1 MTVKEKMLRT
11 VGNLPDN
18 ASVEDA
24 MERLLF
30 LGKIEKGIQQANAG
44 QTVPHMTVRE
54 RTAKWLKFLPS
65 ITAPAR

>member
-11 VGNLPDN
+11 VNDLPDN

-30 LGKIEKGIQQANAG
+30 LGKIEKGRQQADDG
-44 QTVPHMTVRE
+44 QTVSHMAVQE
-54 RTAKWLKFLPS
+54 RMAKWLK
-65 ITAPAR
+65 